1 MLIDALKAKQYRNT
15 YKTKNKHKEAKGDAD
30 INKTLKGVLI
40 NKNMKNPAE
49 SGTVSF
55 SEIEDTLLICDT
67 PNYYSI
73 PNDEKKDVSESSFDI
88 KKAMT
93 PLIIG
98 TGALC
103 AGIFGVSSI
112 LKKSSKNILNTKSF
126 EHLPDLAVNMNIKEE
141 PHFALY
147 RAIRDPNTKN
157 ILGAAAVFVMSGITL
172 ISKNFVEGAKEIWLK
187 KKAADV
193 EKDLQEQL
201 IEVETNSFSGKL
213 NVVNELLNKN
223 VKYFDSVLNSKKEQ
237 KPKLTQSNIFAGF
250 ATFCGSDNVEKVET
264 QKCDKKELYKNI
276 GFTALTVGVIA
287 GAILLGKMSLT
298 NLRKTAEHSNKFAND
313 VTEATIDTVKK
324 MSEKANKDDL
334 PSVIGYLKAISA
346 KPEFVREIGKKYNLA
361 DGEIQSIISQVEE
374 STKTIF
380 ADAPTALGGIPK
392 KIQYYCYIDE
402 NRGHLYNW
410 ILNPENKFTKYIF
423 GAFTIS
429 SAIGYMFKQGMD
441 AVKELT
447 VLKENAKTELDLRKR
462 LVDVEIRNFKSKKE
476 SAINPLIDNFDKQV
490 QSGNKTQE
498 ELKQL
503 ADNILMETKNG
514 PPYVYT

>member
-1 MLIDALKAKQYRNT
+1 MLIDALKAKQCRNT
-15 YKTKNKHKEAKGDAD
+15 YKINNKKPSGDAD
-30 INKTLKGVLI
+30 INKTLKGVLV
-40 NKNMKNPAE
+40 NKNVKGSQE
-49 SGTVSF
+49 CDLISF
-55 SEIEDTLLICDT
+55 SEMEDSLLICDT
-67 PNYYSI
+67 PSYYSM
-73 PNDEKKDVSESSFDI
+73 PTKEKTDETESSFSLT
-88 KKAMT
+88 KTMT
-93 PLIIG
+93 PLLIG
-98 TGALC
+98 TAALC
-103 AGIFGVSSI
+103 AGIFGVSAI
-112 LKKSSKNILNTKSF
+112 LKKSSQNILNTKSF

-157 ILGAAAVFVMSGITL
+157 LLGAAAVFVMSGITL
-172 ISKNFVEGAKEIWLK
+172 ISKNFIEGAKEIWLK
-187 KKAADV
+187 KKEADI

-223 VKYFDSVLNSKKEQ
+223 LKHFEGVLNSNKEKSLKTSQ
-237 KPKLTQSNIFAGF
+237 PNIFAGF
-250 ATFCGSDNVEKVET
+250 QTFCGDNKTENEEK
-264 QKCDKKELYKNI
+264 QNINKDKKELYKNI
-276 GFTALTVGVIA
+276 GFAALTAGVIA
-287 GAILLGKMSLT
+287 GAILMGKMSLA
-298 NLRKTAEHSNKFAND
+298 NLRKTAQHSNKFAND
-313 VTEATIDTVKK
+313 ITEATIDTVKK
-324 MSEKANKDDL
+324 MSDKADSADL

-346 KPEFVREIGKKYNLA
+346 KPEFIKEIGKKYNLA

-392 KIQYYCYIDE
+392 KVQYYCYIDE

-441 AVKELT
+441 AVKEVT

-462 LVDVEIRNFKSKKE
+462 LVDVEIKNFKSKKE

-498 ELKQL
+498 ELKQI